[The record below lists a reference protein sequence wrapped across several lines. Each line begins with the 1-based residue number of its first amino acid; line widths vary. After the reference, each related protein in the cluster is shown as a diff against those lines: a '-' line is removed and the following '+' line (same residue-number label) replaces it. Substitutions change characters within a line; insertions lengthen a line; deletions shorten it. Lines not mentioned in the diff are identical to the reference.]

1 MKAVRFYNAKEPL
14 KLEDVVVPEL
24 KEGEARIRVKACGIC
39 GTDVHIAKEGVLPT
53 AYTPITLGHEIAGE
67 VVEIADNALGI
78 KTRDRIIVYPQEL
91 CGICFYCK
99 EGKENLCLKPK
110 FFGMTREGGM
120 AEFINVPVENLMRLP
135 ENISFEAGA
144 ILADAVATPYH
155 AITARGKLQKGE
167 TAAIFGCGGLG
178 FHAIKICKILGAN
191 KIVAVDVNEEIL
203 QRAKEAGADEVV
215 NAKEEDAVKKI
226 KSLVRGG
233 VDISF
238 EFIGLS
244 KTISSAVMALKRGGR
259 CIVCGIGMETMA
271 LPPPFVFVANELQLL
286 GSFGSTKEDIKSVLR
301 LIEEEKLNL
310 QNSITQ
316 TFSLN
321 DVNMALEKLYKKD
334 GNPVRFV
341 LQVDSR

>member
-14 KLEDVVVPEL
+14 KCEDVVVPEL
-24 KEGEARIRVKACGIC
+24 KEGEARVKVKACGIC
-39 GTDVHIAKEGVLPT
+39 GTDVHIAKEGVLHT
-53 AYTPITLGHEIAGE
+53 AYTPITLGHEIAGD
-67 VVEIADNALGI
+67 VIKIQTNQAGI
-78 KTRDRIIVYPQEL
+78 KKGDKVIVYPQEL
-91 CGICFYCK
+91 CGNCFYCS

-110 FFGMTREGGM
+110 IFGMQRDGGM
-120 AEFINVPVENLMRLP
+120 AEFINVPVENLIRLP
-135 ENISFEAGA
+135 ENISFEEGA

-155 AITARGKLQKGE
+155 AITARAKLQKGE
-167 TAAIFGCGGLG
+167 TVAIFGCGGLG
-178 FHAIKICKILGAN
+178 FHALKICKILGAN

-226 KSLVRGG
+226 KSLFRGG
-233 VDISF
+233 VDVSF

-244 KTISSAVMALKRGGR
+244 QTISSAVMALRRGGR
-259 CIVCGIGMETMA
+259 CVGCGIGMDDMA
-271 LPPPFVFVANELQLL
+271 LCPPFVFVGNEYELL

-301 LIEEEKLNL
+301 LMEEGKLNL

-316 TFSLN
+316 TFPLN
-321 DVNMALEKLYKKD
+321 DANRALEKLYKKD

-341 LQVDSR
+341 LQV

>member
-1 MKAVRFYNAKEPL
+1 MKAMRFYNAKEEL
-14 KLEDVVVPEL
+14 KLEEIPAPEI
-24 KEGEARIRVKACGIC
+24 KEGEARIRVKACGVC

-67 VVEIADNALGI
+67 VVEIQTNQAGI
-78 KTRDRIIVYPQEL
+78 KKGDKIIVYPQEL
-91 CGICFYCK
+91 CGNCLYCS

-110 FFGMTREGGM
+110 IFGMVRDGGM
-120 AEFINVPVENLMRLP
+120 QEFVNVPVNNVIRLP
-135 ENISFEAGA
+135 ENISLETGA

-155 AITARGKLQKGE
+155 AIAVRGKLKTGE

-191 KIVAVDVNEEIL
+191 IIVAVDVNKEIL

-233 VDISF
+233 VDVSF

-244 KTISSAVMALKRGGR
+244 QSIFSAVMALKREGR
-259 CIVCGIGMETMA
+259 CVVCGIGMENMA
-271 LPPPFVFVANELQLL
+271 LCPPFVFVGNELQLL

-301 LIEEEKLNL
+301 LMEEGKLNL

-316 TFSLN
+316 TFSLEEAN
-321 DVNMALEKLYKKD
+321 LALEKLYKKE

-341 LQVDSR
+341 LQV